1 MTDVRRE
8 SANFYR
14 DRLGVAIRSV
24 TLHSTRGGERT
35 RGRPAVEFDAAL
47 NWLSQVS
54 YEGADGATY
63 RNPSI
68 HYIVGHDGRL
78 ATVVPER
85 HGAWHAGTGADR
97 EGANLNAIGIEL
109 VQPTADTPYPEALIA
124 RAVSLVAEICHRHD
138 IPARRTRD
146 DAQPGIHHHSD
157 LTAGKSDPGPLVAQ
171 RGVHRAGRRAA
182 AVAARRGR
190 AGRRRGRPLVGRR
203 RARGRGRRA
212 AVRGRGAGGPAA
224 VGGGGAVGLMGGR
237 GGRELR

>member
-14 DRLGVAIRSV
+14 DRLGVAIQSV

-85 HGAWHAGTGADR
+85 HGAWHAGTGAGR

-109 VQPTADTPYPEALIA
+109 VQPTPDTLYPEALIA

-146 DAQPGIHHHSD
+146 DAEPGIHHHSD
-157 LTAGKSDPGPLVAQ
+157 LTAGKSDPGPLWPSEAFIGRVGARLRSL
-171 RGVHRAGRRAA
+171 RGEDTPAGAEAA
-182 AVAARRGR
+182 LWSAVEGHAVAVSDLRSEVAALQVRLRS
-190 AGRRRGRPLVGRR
+190 AGQALS
-203 RARGRGRRA
+203 A
-212 AVRGRGAGGPAA
+212 
-224 VGGGGAVGLMGGR
+224 
-237 GGRELR
+237 

>member
-14 DRLGVAIRSV
+14 DRLGVAIQSV

-35 RGRPAVEFDAAL
+35 RGRPAVEFGAAL

-85 HGAWHAGTGADR
+85 HGAWHAGTGAGR
-97 EGANLNAIGIEL
+97 EGANLNAVGIEL
-109 VQPTADTPYPEALIA
+109 VQPTADTPYPEALI
-124 RAVSLVAEICHRHD
+124 RAGRVAGRGGLPSPRH
-138 IPARRTRD
+138 PRPPHPRRRAAGHPSPLGPD
-146 DAQPGIHHHSD
+146 GGQVGPG
-157 LTAGKSDPGPLVAQ
+157 AVVAQ
-171 RGVHRAGRRAA
+171 RGVHRSGRRAA

-203 RARGRGRRA
+203 RARGRRRRA
-212 AVRGRGAGGPAA
+212 AVRGRGAGGS
-224 VGGGGAVGLMGGR
+224 GCGR
-237 GGRELR
+237 RGQALSG